1 MPCTTEGARCRH
13 RVRLRHSSHSKQAN
27 RRIVRVEN
35 APATDGTNT
44 LLAPSVPP
52 ACKEPCDSGAGRGV
66 GRKVGTTGRNVDGR
80 DDDDDGD
87 ADGAAG
93 VGK

>member
-1 MPCTTEGARCRH
+1 
-13 RVRLRHSSHSKQAN
+13 
-27 RRIVRVEN
+27 
-35 APATDGTNT
+35 
-44 LLAPSVPP
+44 
-52 ACKEPCDSGAGRGV
+52 V